1 MEAVS
6 RPPVSVVI
14 PSFNGLR
21 LLRKQ
26 LPQVCDELTEGDE
39 LIIVDDASSD
49 QSPKWLQEFKN
60 QLKKERPEL
69 SVNII
74 VNQRNL
80 RFVGSV
86 NEGFKAATND
96 YVLLLNNDVF
106 PRKGLLGA
114 LFVTW
119 NEFASAGP
127 IFAIGCREFEKL
139 DSGEVVVSG
148 KNQLWFERGMFL
160 HSRSKDITT
169 GPTAWV
175 SGGSGLFDRRKW
187 LELGGMDPKF
197 YPAYWEDID
206 ISVRARVKDWQ
217 VLFSTKAEVD
227 HRHETT
233 NKEVFGST
241 ITLYSWKNAFY
252 FTWKHMN
259 YSQWAAHLFWLPYH
273 LIIGGARHNFVTW
286 RALAM
291 ATASVIKPLERESK

>member
-86 NEGFKAATND
+86 NEGFKAATD
-96 YVLLLNNDVF
+96 
-106 PRKGLLGA
+106 RK
-114 LFVTW
+114 
-119 NEFASAGP
+119 S
-127 IFAIGCREFEKL
+127 
-139 DSGEVVVSG
+139 VV
-148 KNQLWFERGMFL
+148 
-160 HSRSKDITT
+160 
-169 GPTAWV
+169 
-175 SGGSGLFDRRKW
+175 
-187 LELGGMDPKF
+187 
-197 YPAYWEDID
+197 
-206 ISVRARVKDWQ
+206 
-217 VLFSTKAEVD
+217 
-227 HRHETT
+227 
-233 NKEVFGST
+233 
-241 ITLYSWKNAFY
+241 
-252 FTWKHMN
+252 
-259 YSQWAAHLFWLPYH
+259 
-273 LIIGGARHNFVTW
+273 
-286 RALAM
+286 
-291 ATASVIKPLERESK
+291 